1 MLSQYKVMLSQYN
14 ITTTKIKEENVTTTN
29 AKKLYYI
36 ACYHT
41 NYDCNYRW
49 WSILSQIMLTHHN
62 SMTSIVEVTK
72 L

>member
-1 MLSQYKVMLSQYN
+1 MLSQYKVMLLQYYDY
-14 ITTTKIKEENVTTTN
+14 KIKEENITTTN
-29 AKKLYYI
+29 AKKLYCI

-49 WSILSQIMLTHHN
+49 WSILSQIILIHRN
-62 SMTSIVEVTK
+62 SMTSIVEVAK